1 MARTIKCRTVLVS
14 SGDRLTAYRSVEE
27 VPVEI
32 RRRFIE
38 RTSGLRTAT
47 ILIADRKGREELL
60 RASAGAEGAIESQA
74 PPPNLWST
82 VRPWVEAAVL
92 CAWGAAVWAL
102 IALR

>member
-32 RRRFIE
+32 RRRFLD
-38 RTSGLRTAT
+38 RTGDLRTAT

-60 RASAGAEGAIESQA
+60 RASAENEAVLETRQFTPALWV
-74 PPPNLWST
+74 NL
-82 VRPWVEAAVL
+82 RPWVEGAVL
-92 CAWGAAVWAL
+92 CALGAAVWAL